1 MITRN
6 ADKLAV
12 VCIDGK
18 SGADELARRLVNAGI
33 RKTAVQCVGTSGAI
47 DSAAMLVNMVNDKL
61 LTHLKDDALDE
72 SATKSI
78 KRKIGGSGGFGF
90 GGECPDIIESAS
102 LALYGAMTTKRNPK
116 RKAVV
121 RC

>member
-1 MITRN
+1 MLKRHSDELAMI
-6 ADKLAV
+6 
-12 VCIDGK
+12 CIDGK
-18 SGADELARRLVNAGI
+18 SGADELERRLISAGI
-33 RKTAVQCVGTSGAI
+33 RKTAVKCVGTNGAI

-72 SATKSI
+72 SATQSV